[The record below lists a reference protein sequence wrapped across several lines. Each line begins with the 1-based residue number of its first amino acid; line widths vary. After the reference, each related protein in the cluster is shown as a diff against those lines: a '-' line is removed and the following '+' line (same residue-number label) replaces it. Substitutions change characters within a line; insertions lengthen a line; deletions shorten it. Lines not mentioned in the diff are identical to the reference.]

1 MHIERK
7 NNEIIIRLPENT
19 DTIGVQRLLDFL
31 KYKEIVS
38 KSIASEQDIENL
50 ANESAADWWGK
61 NKDRFIK

>member
-1 MHIERK
+1 MQIERK

-50 ANESAADWWGK
+50 ANESTADWWSK